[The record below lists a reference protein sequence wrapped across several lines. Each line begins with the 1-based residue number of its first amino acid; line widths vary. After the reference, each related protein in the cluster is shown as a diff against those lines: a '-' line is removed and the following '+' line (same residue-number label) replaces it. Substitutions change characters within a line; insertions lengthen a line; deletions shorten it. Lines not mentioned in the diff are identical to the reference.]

1 MSRPLDW
8 LQLAIYVALLAVLTK
23 PMGLYLCQVLEAKG
37 KTWLDP
43 ILKPLERLTYWLM
56 GVDPEKEQDWKL
68 YTFAMLLFSLVSCL
82 LTYAILRLQKQLSLD
97 HFGIHNPLAFL
108 NPQGFDSL
116 SPDLSFNTATSFTT
130 NTNWQSYTGE
140 STMSYL
146 SQMLALVIH
155 NFTSAATGIALAA
168 ALVRGLA
175 RHTAKTLGNFWV
187 DLVRVTYYLLLPICV
202 VFAVVLISQG
212 MIQNFKP
219 YTTAKLT
226 ESYTIQVPKTDAKG
240 QPVTTN
246 VAVMAQ
252 APKLDEKGK
261 PIMTNGVAVMVDVPK
276 LDEKGQPVM
285 TNQPVMVDQKVE
297 EQSIPQ
303 GPMASQVAIKMLGTN
318 GGGYTNANAAHP
330 FENPTPLSNFLQ
342 ILSIFLIG
350 SGLTYYLGR
359 QTKNQ
364 AHGWSVWSAMMVLFL
379 AGVFLCWWAEA
390 RGNPI
395 HQQLGVMAS
404 GGNMEGKEVRFGIFN
419 SAFFATIT
427 TDASCGA
434 VNSMHD
440 SFTALGG
447 FVPLFNIQLGEII
460 IGGVGAGLYGML
472 VFVVLAVFIAGL
484 MVGRTPEYLGKKI
497 QSYDVKMSMLAL
509 LVLALSILGFA
520 AWASVSKWGTDALSN
535 SGPHGLSEILY
546 AFSSANGNNGSA
558 FAGLNANT
566 PWLNTTIGLAM
577 LIGRF
582 LMIVPIMGLAGS
594 LAGKKISPPSAGT
607 FPVSGVTFVILLL
620 GTVLLVGALNF
631 LPALTLGPIVEHF
644 LTNLGKLY

>member
-1 MSRPLDW
+1 MHSIDW
-8 LQLAIYVALLAVLTK
+8 LQLSVFVGVLALITK
-23 PMGLYLCQVLEAKG
+23 PMGLYLVRVLDARG

-43 ILKPLERLTYWLM
+43 VLKPLERLTYWAM
-56 GVDPEKEQDWKL
+56 GVKPDQEQGWKQ

-82 LTYAILRLQKQLSLD
+82 FTYAILRFQHLL
-97 HFGIHNPLAFL
+97 PL
-108 NPQGFDSL
+108 NPQGFGPV
-116 SPDLSFNTATSFTT
+116 SPDLAFNTAVSFVT
-130 NTNWQSYTGE
+130 NTNWQSYGGE

-146 SQMLALVIH
+146 SQMVALVIH

-168 ALVRGLA
+168 ALVRGIA
-175 RHTAKTLGNFWV
+175 RHTAQTIGNFWV
-187 DLVRVTYYLLLPICV
+187 DLVRITYYLLLPICLV
-202 VFAVVLISQG
+202 VAVFLVSQG

-219 YTTAKLT
+219 YTKAKLT
-226 ESYTIQVPKTDAKG
+226 EPYTIQVPKTDDKG

-246 VAVMAQ
+246 VAVLVQ
-252 APKLDEKGK
+252 APKLDEKGQ
-261 PIMTNGVAVMVDVPK
+261 PVMTNGVAMMVDVPK
-276 LDEKGQPVM
+276 LDEKGQPAM
-285 TNQPVMVDQKVE
+285 TNVPVMVDQKVE
-297 EQSIPQ
+297 EQAIAQ
-303 GPMASQVAIKMLGTN
+303 GPVASQIAIKMLGTN
-318 GGGYTNANAAHP
+318 GGGFFNANASHP
-330 FENPTPLSNFLQ
+330 FENPTPLSNFIQ
-342 ILSIFLIG
+342 MLSIFTIG

-359 QTKNQ
+359 MTKNQ
-364 AHGWSVWSAMMVLFL
+364 AHGWSVWSAMMLLFL
-379 AGVFLCWWAEA
+379 GGVLLCWWAES

-395 HQQLGVMAS
+395 HQQLGVAVAD
-404 GGNMEGKEVRFGIFN
+404 GNMEGKDVRFGIFN
-419 SAFFATIT
+419 SALFATVT

-447 FVPLFNIQLGEII
+447 FVPLFNMQLGEII

-497 QSYDVKMSMLAL
+497 QSYEVKMAMLAL

-520 AWASVSKWGTDALSN
+520 AWASVSQWGLAGLNN

-566 PWLNTTIGLAM
+566 PWYNTTIGLAM

-582 LMIVPIMGLAGS
+582 LMIVPIMAMAGS
-594 LAGKKISPPSAGT
+594 LAQKKIVPLSAGT
-607 FPVSGVTFVILLL
+607 FPVSGFTFVLLLL

-631 LPALTLGPIVEHF
+631 LPCLTLGPIVEHF
-644 LTNLGKLY
+644 QTLLGKLY